1 LKENNFILLNCY
13 KLIMK
18 AIAIRNVRL
27 NGRTVRIRE
36 PKVSIS
42 VEEFLKEIRP
52 VLKKIK

>member
-1 LKENNFILLNCY
+1 
-13 KLIMK
+13 MK